1 MTRSLQSLFASATLA
16 LMLTLAPV
24 AAQGQSRTAEAESN
38 VTVSVAQPNP
48 VQATSRFTVAARRTA
63 HVRVELC
70 NVLGQRVQTLLD
82 ERLDAGEARTLV
94 INAEGLPA
102 GLYLYRV
109 QSDRSVVTRQIVISR

>member
-1 MTRSLQSLFASATLA
+1 MTRSLHTLFASATLA
-16 LMLTLAPV
+16 LMLALATP
-24 AAQGQSRTAEAESN
+24 AAQAQARAEASEPT

-48 VQATSRFTVAARRTA
+48 VQVASRFTVTARRTA

-70 NVLGQRVQTLLD
+70 NVLGQRAQTLLD
-82 ERLDAGEARTLV
+82 ERLDAGEARALT

-109 QSDRSVVTRQIVISR
+109 QSDRTVVTRQIVISR